1 MIYPRKAAMLDE
13 VCKGANLGNNY
24 PRSIITPSAQ
34 YTSGWA
40 AQRPSVLGN
49 LAIDRKIQLGQ

>member
-1 MIYPRKAAMLDE
+1 MLDE